1 MEYDMQERLDKFG
14 VTDEY
19 GEVILD
25 RVAEKRDLVN
35 RGVRLLHEMTT
46 IKDDVKA
53 ILEEAKDKGY
63 SKKNVKALIDNV
75 FKNEIREKIEELEAI
90 ESELS
95 NLYEGEGDE

>member
-19 GEVILD
+19 GEVVLD

-35 RGVRLLHEMTT
+35 RGVRLLHEMATL
-46 IKDDVKA
+46 KEDVKA

-63 SKKNVKALIDNV
+63 DKKNVKALIDNV
-75 FKNEIREKIEELEAI
+75 YSNEIRQKISELEELEVEI
-90 ESELS
+90 N
-95 NLYEGEGDE
+95 NLFGEDGE

>member
-19 GEVILD
+19 GEIVLD

-35 RGVRLLHEMTT
+35 RGVRLLHEMATL
-46 IKDDVKA
+46 KEDVKA

-63 SKKNVKALIDNV
+63 CKKNVKALIDNV
-75 FKNEIREKIEELEAI
+75 YSNEIRQKISELEELEVEI
-90 ESELS
+90 N
-95 NLYEGEGDE
+95 NLFGEDGE